1 MNETPEDDF
10 SSFFSAALTGEP
22 EPSPEESIPEVPAEP
37 LPELEPEPVPEET
50 TPVEPVLQE
59 PAPVVTAAH
68 DPSEALRA
76 ELAQLKAEIE
86 RLRAQPAPVEPTP
99 TPVDPDAEML
109 AEFADEWPGHHKA
122 VQAMIRQAVA
132 EAVGGL
138 AQQLKPT
145 VQSVQKT
152 ELAKLHDEI
161 RGLEPEFD
169 TLASPVA
176 EWVKGIPDSMA
187 GLRQGMI
194 DALWPTNRPANAQEI
209 AQVFKL
215 YRAWNPGAAPAPA
228 AVAPMPA
235 ATPTPQQP
243 KPARSNVRD
252 ILKTMAPVSSRPVNP
267 AAEPDEDDFGS
278 NFAQALR
285 SV

>member
-10 SSFFSAALTGEP
+10 SSFFSAALTGDP
-22 EPSPEESIPEVPAEP
+22 EPSPEPTPEPPAEP
-37 LPELEPEPVPEET
+37 IAELEPKPVPEEPT
-50 TPVEPVLQE
+50 LEEPAPEE
-59 PAPVVTAAH
+59 PAPVVAAVP

-86 RLRAQPAPVEPTP
+86 RLRTQPTPVEPAP
-99 TPVDPDAEML
+99 TPVDPDAEVL

-132 EAVGGL
+132 DAVGGL

-145 VQSVQKT
+145 VQSVQRT
-152 ELAKLHDEI
+152 ELTKLHDEI
-161 RGLEPEFD
+161 RTLEPDFD
-169 TLASPVA
+169 KLATPVA

-194 DALWPTNRPANAQEI
+194 DALWPTNRPASAQEI
-209 AQVFKL
+209 AQVFKM
-215 YRAWNPGAAPAPA
+215 YRAWNPGAAPVTQTTPE
-228 AVAPMPA
+228 PA

-243 KPARSNVRD
+243 KPTRSNVRD
-252 ILKTMAPVSSRPVNP
+252 ILKTMAPVSSRPVAP
-267 AAEPDEDDFGS
+267 AADPDEDDFGS